1 MTRVL
6 VPAERVAR
14 WFENFESRHGGF
26 TLAVDA
32 GALVAVAED
41 GETAIA
47 RLPWGRAYDG
57 PAAVP
62 TFLEATLSPTRWGI
76 LLVRKGGFAVAAGGG
91 ETIELSKVGKRHV
104 QGKTK
109 AGGWSQQRFARRR
122 DNQSREAYEAAADH
136 AHRILIQEFGGVDVV
151 TCGGD
156 KAAVAAVLEDPRL
169 KAVERVRDIRWL
181 PVPDPN
187 RAVLEQALEDA
198 RAVEVVVGPGAQAN
212 VSQVDSSPL
221 R

>member
-6 VPAERVAR
+6 VPAERVTR
-14 WFENFESRHGGF
+14 WFENFESRHGSF
-26 TLAVDA
+26 TLSVDS

-41 GETAIA
+41 GETATA
-47 RLPWGRAYDG
+47 RLPFGRDFDG
-57 PAAVP
+57 AATVPAL
-62 TFLEATLSPTRWGI
+62 TEAALTPTRWGI
-76 LLVRKGGFAVAAGGG
+76 LLVRKGGFAIAAG
-91 ETIELSKVGKRHV
+91 TDQVITLSKVGKRHV

-122 DNQSREAYEAAADH
+122 DNQSREAYEAAAEH
-136 AHRILIQEFGGVDVV
+136 AFRILIQEFGGVDVV

-156 KAAVAAVLEDPRL
+156 RAAIEAVLEDHRFKGRL
-169 KAVERVRDIRWL
+169 GLRDPRWL

-187 RAVLEQALEDA
+187 RAVLEQAVTDA
-198 RAVEVVVGPGAQAN
+198 RAIEVIVEPGIQAN
-212 VSQVDSSPL
+212 VSQEDSSPL

>member
-6 VPAERVAR
+6 VPAERVTR
-14 WFENFESRHGGF
+14 WFENFESRHGRF
-26 TLAVDA
+26 TLAVDT
-32 GALVAVAED
+32 GALMAVAED

-47 RLPWGRAYDG
+47 RLPWGRDYDG
-57 PAAVP
+57 PVAVS
-62 TFLEATLSPTRWGI
+62 TFLEAALTPTRWGI
-76 LLVRKGGFAVAAGGG
+76 LLVRKGGFAVAAGTG
-91 ETIELSKVGKRHV
+91 EAIALSKVGKRHV

-136 AHRILIQEFGGVDVV
+136 AFRILIQEFGGVDVV

-169 KAVERVRDIRWL
+169 RPVERLRDARWL

-187 RAVLEQALEDA
+187 RAVLEQALKDA
-198 RAVEVVVGPGAQAN
+198 RAVEVVIEPGAQAN
-212 VSQVDSSPL
+212 VSQADSSP
-221 R
+221 RR